1 MLREILGGSR
11 TLHGDELQ
19 YLLSSSHVMR
29 VTKWKMIL
37 IRGFHKRCAYIHR
50 LRDFQLLSRKYGP
63 LSQHVKP
70 TTLKKCA
77 LCIFGSLIYHIL
89 VSASPHVREED
100 ENQDRKLAYHFEI
113 ERMHFKNMS
122 PIRHYLA
129 LAKAQYYLLSIG
141 FGAQRACF

>member
-1 MLREILGGSR
+1 
-11 TLHGDELQ
+11 
-19 YLLSSSHVMR
+19 
-29 VTKWKMIL
+29 
-37 IRGFHKRCAYIHR
+37 
-50 LRDFQLLSRKYGP
+50 
-63 LSQHVKP
+63 VKP

-100 ENQDRKLAYHFEI
+100 ENQHRKLACHFEI

-129 LAKAQYYLLSIG
+129 LAKAQGSFNLVLDLG
-141 FGAQRACF
+141 HKGPVFKA